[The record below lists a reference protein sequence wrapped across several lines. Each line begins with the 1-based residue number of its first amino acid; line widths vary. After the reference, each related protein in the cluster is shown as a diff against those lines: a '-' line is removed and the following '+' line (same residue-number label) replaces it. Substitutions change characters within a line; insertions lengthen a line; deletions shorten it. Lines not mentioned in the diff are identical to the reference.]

1 MLKLH
6 KTILTIV
13 LGLILTFSFHIL
25 TPKAEA
31 PTDLEREISGV
42 LTISKNALTA
52 VSPLPE
58 PKVKGTLNVIVTAYS
73 STIFE
78 TDEDPF
84 ITASGNHVRDG
95 IIANNL
101 LPFGTRIRIPEIYG
115 DKIFVV
121 EDRMN
126 SRKSDFHFDIWFA
139 DTKEAIIFGVEKT
152 YIEILE
158 S

>member
-1 MLKLH
+1 MLKLP

-31 PTDLEREISGV
+31 PTDPEREISGV
-42 LTISKNALTA
+42 LTISKNTLTA

-84 ITASGNHVRDG
+84 ITASGNYVRDG